1 ENNLHWVLDYAFGED
16 KQRARIGNSD
26 ANMAIVRHIALNLL
40 KAEKTSK
47 VGIKTKRLKAGW
59 NETYLLKILLGT
71 S

>member
-1 ENNLHWVLDYAFGED
+1 
-16 KQRARIGNSD
+16 
-26 ANMAIVRHIALNLL
+26 RHIALNLL